1 MKASHFRVT
10 GENGYDKTFK
20 TDKNGVILIDGLRI
34 GKYVVSEVNDDA
46 AAGYILPDDEVVK
59 IEYGKT
65 ASVKMHNE
73 KIHVPQT
80 GDDSAPGSLW
90 LMIGGISAAGIAA
103 CVTALVRKSK
113 KHNKEAA

>member
-1 MKASHFRVT
+1 
-10 GENGYDKTFK
+10 
-20 TDKNGVILIDGLRI
+20 
-34 GKYVVSEVNDDA
+34 
-46 AAGYILPDDEVVK
+46 
-59 IEYGKT
+59 
-65 ASVKMHNE
+65 MHNE

-103 CVTALVRKSK
+103 CVTALVRKRK